1 MLEKANQ
8 VSRRSNR
15 VDGGRLH
22 FQQDDNTGWSGA
34 IGESSSEQVT
44 FLAFPVTG
52 GLVLFSAGAGGQ
64 TPPAPRAIEEI
75 RVARSIGSRVWNR
88 RSSAH
93 GHERL
98 SPARNTRTGIRLPRS
113 RHAPVMVSLR
123 MRTRA

>member
-1 MLEKANQ
+1 MLEKASQ

-34 IGESSSEQVT
+34 IGESSSEQVI

-64 TPPAPRAIEEI
+64 TPPAPAPSK
-75 RVARSIGSRVWNR
+75 RSGWPAP
-88 RSSAH
+88 SALACDTD
-93 GHERL
+93 GVLLTVTDDFR
-98 SPARNTRTGIRLPRS
+98 ARNTRTGIRLPRS

-123 MRTRA
+123 MRTRT